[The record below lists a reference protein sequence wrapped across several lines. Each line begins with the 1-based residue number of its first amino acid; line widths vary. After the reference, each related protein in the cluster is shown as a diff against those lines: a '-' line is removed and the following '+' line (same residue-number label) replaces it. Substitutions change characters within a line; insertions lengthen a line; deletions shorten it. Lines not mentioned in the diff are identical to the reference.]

1 MTGQRKRATYIQ
13 SQEIPRSNIYPLWK
27 LSQLKYDIHVLADIQ
42 WILKKGSPQK
52 ICDKIWNFRPLP
64 NTKKCF
70 LDYLKHMS
78 FQDFFHDIQD
88 IHKIS
93 YVGHVIKMEI
103 DSYHQYVYR
112 EYFIEI
118 WLNR

>member
-1 MTGQRKRATYIQ
+1 
-13 SQEIPRSNIYPLWK
+13 
-27 LSQLKYDIHVLADIQ
+27 
-42 WILKKGSPQK
+42 
-52 ICDKIWNFRPLP
+52 
-64 NTKKCF
+64 
-70 LDYLKHMS
+70 MS